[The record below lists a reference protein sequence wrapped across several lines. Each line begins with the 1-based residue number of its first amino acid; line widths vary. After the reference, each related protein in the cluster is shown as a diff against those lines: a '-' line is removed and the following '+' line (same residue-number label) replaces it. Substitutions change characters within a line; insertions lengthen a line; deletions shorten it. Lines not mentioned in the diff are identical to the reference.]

1 MNLIEEIFD
10 QYQRALNTIGGS
22 GIDWIDTV
30 FRLCVVLLVDLADF
44 LGVSYEEINIWIFV
58 IIWPALTILGIIWL
72 AILKFRIRKLKHKL
86 TTKVKPISND

>member
-1 MNLIEEIFD
+1 MNLIEEITD
-10 QYQRALNTIGGS
+10 QYQRALNTMGGS

-58 IIWPALTILGIIWL
+58 IIWPALSILGIIWI
-72 AILKFRIRKLKHKL
+72 AVLKIRVRKLKSRLRAK
-86 TTKVKPISND
+86 

>member
-1 MNLIEEIFD
+1 MNLIEKITD
-10 QYQRALNTIGGS
+10 QYQRALNTMGGS

-58 IIWPALTILGIIWL
+58 IIWPALSILGIVWII
-72 AILKFRIRKLKHKL
+72 ILKFRVRKLKRKL
-86 TTKVKPISND
+86 RVK

>member
-1 MNLIEEIFD
+1 MNLIEEITD
-10 QYQRALNTIGGS
+10 QYQRALNTMGGS

-58 IIWPALTILGIIWL
+58 IIWPALSILGIVWVI
-72 AILKFRIRKLKHKL
+72 ILKSRVRKLKRKL
-86 TTKVKPISND
+86 RVK

>member
-1 MNLIEEIFD
+1 MNLIEEITD
-10 QYQRALNTIGGS
+10 QYQRALNTMGGS

-58 IIWPALTILGIIWL
+58 IIWPALSIVGIIWI
-72 AILKFRIRKLKHKL
+72 AVLKIRVRKLKSRLRAK
-86 TTKVKPISND
+86 